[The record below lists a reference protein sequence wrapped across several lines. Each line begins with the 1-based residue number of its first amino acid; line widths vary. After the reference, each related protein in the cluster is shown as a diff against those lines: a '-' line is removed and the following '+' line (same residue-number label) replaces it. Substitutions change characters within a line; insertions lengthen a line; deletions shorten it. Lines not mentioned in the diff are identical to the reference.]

1 LLSLVRA
8 LLDEGTGV
16 LSLVALADGS
26 LAGHVVFTACSVSG
40 ATAQVALLAPLAV
53 APDRQGQDIGSA
65 LVRAGLERMCG
76 AGVARA
82 LVLGDPAYYGR
93 FGFVPERAIAPP
105 YELPAAWRDAWQS
118 LALDDD
124 TPPLAGTLTVPPPW
138 RHPAL
143 WSG

>member
-1 LLSLVRA
+1 
-8 LLDEGTGV
+8 
-16 LSLVALADGS
+16 
-26 LAGHVVFTACSVSG
+26 
-40 ATAQVALLAPLAV
+40 
-53 APDRQGQDIGSA
+53 
-65 LVRAGLERMCG
+65 VRAGLERMRG

-93 FGFVPERAIAPP
+93 FGFAPDRAIAPP
-105 YELPAAWRDAWQS
+105 YELPAAWQDAWQS

-124 TPPLAGTLTVPPPW
+124 APPLAGTLTVPPPW